1 MRAFFTLVLVVSL
14 SGIGFQAATKQPQRP
29 DQPNCQ
35 PQQQTNTSNQQSAK
49 MFQGKIARAVEQLVF
64 WDSSTQTAYQ
74 LDDQSEVA
82 PCEGK
87 DVKVKGR
94 LIRKRI
100 PFT

>member
-1 MRAFFTLVLVVSL
+1 
-14 SGIGFQAATKQPQRP
+14 
-29 DQPNCQ
+29 
-35 PQQQTNTSNQQSAK
+35 
-49 MFQGKIARAVEQLVF
+49 MFQGKIARADEQLVF
-64 WDSSTQTAYQ
+64 WDSSKTAYQ
-74 LDDQSEVA
+74 LDDQSKVA